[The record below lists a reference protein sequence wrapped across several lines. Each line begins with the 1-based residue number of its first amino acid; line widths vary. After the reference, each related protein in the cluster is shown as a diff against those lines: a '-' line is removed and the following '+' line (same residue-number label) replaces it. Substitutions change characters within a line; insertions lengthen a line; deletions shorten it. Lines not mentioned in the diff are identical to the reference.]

1 MGSANVE
8 QMTNVRQLRENPFVE
23 KRVHLLQPLQRPMA
37 ILLLVMCVNIFFE
50 YIFLRGLIARLYK
63 KYRLHI
69 VGKCQP
75 GKFFPLAFVS

>member
-37 ILLLVMCVNIFFE
+37 ILLLVMCVNISSNTFFRPITLKSFVHDDAVFHG
-50 YIFLRGLIARLYK
+50 IFSVR
-63 KYRLHI
+63 
-69 VGKCQP
+69 
-75 GKFFPLAFVS
+75 

>member
-37 ILLLVMCVNIFFE
+37 ILLLVMYVNIFFKF
-50 YIFLRGLIARLYK
+50 IFQANNFN
-63 KYRLHI
+63 
-69 VGKCQP
+69 VDVVES
-75 GKFFPLAFVS
+75 FVHDNAVFHVIFSVK